1 MDRPVPYSFSLS
13 DVFEFIS
20 SIDQLDAIKTLGVLQ
35 LHDFTRVTPEFFHYL
50 FREGLLGDFRGTC
63 KKCKTGDVAL
73 MRDGCNVGNGKSNYF
88 WRCRN
93 RKCRRKFT
101 MRHKSFFEGSHL
113 EERDIILLTCC
124 WVHRYP
130 QYCVELKTQHLG
142 SHTLVDWYNFC
153 RGVCEQILILDNKKI
168 GGPGHIVEVDE
179 SKFGKRKYNI
189 GHDVEGTWVF
199 GGIDRE
205 TRETFFKVV
214 KKRNAET
221 LISALKEH
229 VLPGTTIISDC
240 WKGYGKV
247 KDHDFKHFTVN
258 HSVNFVDP
266 NDPTVHTNTIES
278 QWRVLKRSVLP
289 RFGTQKSLYESYFA
303 EYCIRKRYIENSVCP
318 FRAFVQLIKRVYPL
332 KASPLYL
339 PIPSNVRPSNVRPS
353 SSRSSANDARP
364 STSRKMSSPPP
375 SNVRPSSSR
384 SSATDARPST
394 SRKSSS
400 PPHNPPP
407 QKRLKDQE
415 PEDFGFSDYEI

>member
-1 MDRPVPYSFSLS
+1 MDRPVPYSFSMS

-20 SIDQLDAIKTLGVLQ
+20 RIDQIDAIKTLRYIHLR
-35 LHDFTRVTPEFFHYL
+35 DFTRVTPEFIHYL

-63 KKCKTGDVAL
+63 KKCKKGDVAL
-73 MRDGCNVGNGKSNYF
+73 MRVGCNVRNGQSNYF

-93 RKCRRKFT
+93 RKCRQKFT

-124 WVHRYP
+124 WVLRWP
-130 QYCVELKTQHLG
+130 QYCVELKTEQLG

-153 RGVCEQILILDNKKI
+153 REVCEQVLILDNKKI

-189 GHDVEGTWVF
+189 GHKVEGTWVF

-214 KKRNAET
+214 EKRNAET
-221 LISALKEH
+221 LISALNEH
-229 VLPGTTIISDC
+229 VLPGITIISNC

-258 HSVNFVDP
+258 HSVNFADP

-278 QWRVLKRSVLP
+278 QWRVLKRSLLP

-303 EYCIRKRYIENSVCP
+303 EYCIRKRYIEKSVCP
-318 FRAFVQLIKRVYPL
+318 FRAFLQLIKRVYPL

-339 PIPSNVRPSNVRPS
+339 PIPESPPSNATNVRPSNVRPS

-364 STSRKMSSPPP
+364 STSRKSSSPPP
-375 SNVRPSSSR
+375 
-384 SSATDARPST
+384 
-394 SRKSSS
+394 
-400 PPHNPPP
+400 NPPP

>member
-1 MDRPVPYSFSLS
+1 MDRRVPHSFSLS

-20 SIDQLDAIKTLGVLQ
+20 HIDQIDAIKTLRYIHLR
-35 LHDFTRVTPEFFHYL
+35 DFTRVTPEFFHYL
-50 FREGLLGDFRGTC
+50 FREGLLGDFRGPC
-63 KKCKTGDVAL
+63 KKCKKGDVAL
-73 MRDGCNVGNGKSNYF
+73 MRNGCNVRNGQSNYF

-101 MRHKSFFEGSHL
+101 MRHKSFFERSHL
-113 EERDIILLTCC
+113 EEREIILLTCC
-124 WVHRYP
+124 WVHRWP
-130 QYCVELKTQHLG
+130 QYCVELKNEQLG

-153 RGVCEQILILDNKKI
+153 RKVCEQVLILDNKKI

-189 GHDVEGTWVF
+189 GHKVEGTWVF

-205 TRETFFKVV
+205 TRETFFRVV
-214 KKRNAET
+214 EKRNAET

-229 VLPGTTIISDC
+229 VLPGTTIIFDC

-278 QWRVLKRSVLP
+278 QWRVLKRSLLP
-289 RFGTQKSLYESYFA
+289 RFGTQKTLYESYFA
-303 EYCIRKRYIENSVCP
+303 EYCIRRRYIEKSVCP
-318 FRAFVQLIKRVYPL
+318 FRAFLQLIKRVYPL
-332 KASPLYL
+332 KASPLFL
-339 PIPSNVRPSNVRPS
+339 PIPESPPSNATNVRPSNVRPS

-364 STSRKMSSPPP
+364 STSRKSSSPPP
-375 SNVRPSSSR
+375 
-384 SSATDARPST
+384 
-394 SRKSSS
+394 
-400 PPHNPPP
+400 NPPP

-415 PEDFGFSDYEI
+415 PEDFGFSDIEY

>member
-1 MDRPVPYSFSLS
+1 MDRPVLYSFSMN

-20 SIDQLDAIKTLGVLQ
+20 RIDQIDAIKTLRFIHLR
-35 LHDFTRVTPEFFHYL
+35 DFTRVTPEFFHYL

-73 MRDGCNVGNGKSNYF
+73 MRDGCNVRNEKSNYF

-101 MRHKSFFEGSHL
+101 MRHKSFFKGSHL

-124 WVHRYP
+124 WVLRWP
-130 QYCVELKTQHLG
+130 QYCVELKTEQLG

-153 RGVCEQILILDNKKI
+153 RGVCEQVLILDTKKI

-189 GHDVEGTWVF
+189 GHEVKGTWVF

-205 TRETFFKVV
+205 TRETFFRVV

-278 QWRVLKRSVLP
+278 QWRVLKRSLLP

-303 EYCIRKRYIENSVCP
+303 EYCIRKRYIEKSVCP
-318 FRAFVQLIKRVYPL
+318 FRAFLQLIKRVYPL

-339 PIPSNVRPSNVRPS
+339 PIPESPPSNATNVRPSNVRPS

-364 STSRKMSSPPP
+364 STSRK
-375 SNVRPSSSR
+375 
-384 SSATDARPST
+384 
-394 SRKSSS
+394 SSS
-400 PPHNPPP
+400 PLPNPPP